1 VENQSR
7 AMNHISQ
14 HEEQQFE
21 RMLCRIA
28 KVIFW
33 LIICAAIVSFV
44 VTV

>member
-1 VENQSR
+1 MNNER
-7 AMNHISQ
+7 KTMNHIS
-14 HEEQQFE
+14 EEEERQFE
-21 RMLCRIA
+21 RMICRSA